1 MAEDDQQ
8 LSGES
13 IVGKSIASIRRS
25 LATVFT
31 LPDNAEAFIG
41 YTPASVRACIKLS
54 YPTRYFATVVSFNS
68 MPRPGSSGTEM

>member
-41 YTPASVRACIKLS
+41 YTSKR
-54 YPTRYFATVVSFNS
+54 
-68 MPRPGSSGTEM
+68 